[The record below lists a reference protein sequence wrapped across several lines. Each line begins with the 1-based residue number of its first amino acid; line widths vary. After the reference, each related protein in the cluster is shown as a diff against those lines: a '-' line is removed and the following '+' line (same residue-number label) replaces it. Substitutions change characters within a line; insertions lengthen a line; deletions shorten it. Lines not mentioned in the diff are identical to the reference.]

1 VPPSVDSLWYAAL
14 VDLLD
19 RSHMCTDDE
28 LPTEINAAVRPLGLN
43 MTIYLVDHEQRRLV
57 PVPEPGRPPQAP
69 VPVDE
74 GPAGEAYTSVSVV
87 HDAVDGRLWL
97 AMVNGTERLGV
108 VEVRC
113 TAKAAD
119 DPDLGRRCTDL
130 VGLVGHLVATKTSYG
145 DAIAVARRSRPM
157 TPGAE
162 LLHSLMPPLTFSCRR
177 MVVSTVLEPPYDCG
191 GDAFDYAV
199 TGSRAW
205 LAVLDAMG
213 RGLRAGLGG
222 AVALAALRASRRAG
236 DPIAATAAT
245 ADAALAGEFS
255 DLRFVTGVLVDLE
268 LDTGRLR
275 YLNAGH
281 PEPMLLRGGKLH
293 HTLDGGRQLP
303 LGLGGDRT
311 EVGEEVL
318 EPGDRLLLY
327 TDGVVEARAAGR
339 PLGLDNLIR
348 LVEETAF
355 AGLPIPETL
364 RRLTRA
370 VLDHHDGSPRDDATL
385 MLVEWPPDPTER
397 NQP

>member
-1 VPPSVDSLWYAAL
+1 MPPSVDSLWYAAL
-14 VDLLD
+14 ADLLY
-19 RSHMCTDDE
+19 RSHNATGDE
-28 LPTEINAAVRPLGLN
+28 LPTEINAAVRPLGLSV
-43 MTIYLVDHEQRRLV
+43 TIYLVDHEQRRLV
-57 PVPEPGRPPQAP
+57 PLPESGRPSPATAL
-69 VPVDE
+69 VDE

-87 HDAVDGRLWL
+87 GDAVDGRLWL

-108 VEVRC
+108 VEVLYA
-113 TAKAAD
+113 AKTAD
-119 DPDLGRRCTDL
+119 DPDLARRCADL
-130 VGLVGHLVATKTSYG
+130 VGLVGHLVATKTQYG
-145 DAIAVARRSRPM
+145 DSIAVARRSRPM

-177 MVVSTVLEPPYDCG
+177 MVVSAVLEPPYDCG

-236 DPIAATAAT
+236 DPIAGNAAAADTALT
-245 ADAALAGEFS
+245 AEFS
-255 DLRFVTGVLVDLE
+255 DVRFVTGVLVDLE

-281 PEPMLLRGGKLH
+281 PEPLLLRGGKLH
-293 HTLDGGRQLP
+293 HALAGGRQLP

-311 EVGEEVL
+311 EIGEEEL

-327 TDGVVEARAAGR
+327 TDGVVEAPASGR
-339 PLGLDNLIR
+339 SLGLDRLTQ

-355 AGLPIPETL
+355 AGLPAPETL

-370 VLDHHDGSPRDDATL
+370 VLGHHDESPRDDATL

-397 NQP
+397 IQP